1 MWQPSGMKARTTE
14 DHKLPALALDSRGR
28 PCSIAASLQAVGE
41 KWSLLAVREISFGNS
56 RFAAIAR
63 NTGAPRDVLTARLR
77 HLESVG
83 VLTRRQYSEH
93 PPRFEYHLT
102 EAGRDLLVVLT
113 TLRAWGDRWLVDEP
127 PAVFGHSCGEELDM
141 VHSCRHCGQE
151 VVPEDLRLDV
161 RTPGWNS
168 SGPVESTAADSAAGS
183 E

>member
-1 MWQPSGMKARTTE
+1 MKARTKEGGT
-14 DHKLPALALDSRGR
+14 LPAPALDSRGR
-28 PCSIAASLQAVGE
+28 PCSIAASLQVVGE
-41 KWSLLAVREISFGNS
+41 KWALLAVREISLGNH

-63 NTGAPRDVLTARLR
+63 NTGAPRDVLTVRLR

-83 VLTRRQYSEH
+83 ILVRRPYSEH

-127 PAVFGHSCGEELDM
+127 PAVFGHSCGEELEM
-141 VHSCRHCGQE
+141 VHSCRHCGEE

-161 RTPGWNS
+161 RAPGWNVR
-168 SGPVESTAADSAAGS
+168 GPVEPTAA